1 MYKYS
6 PLPMDIVLGSQLIGE
21 SKDCSVKALAIALGT
36 SYRNAHR
43 HLEVKCG
50 RARGRGIMSSQVLPR
65 SLKNTPYREGP
76 YSRLNKVS
84 ISRFCREH
92 PKGRF
97 YIAVSGHAIAVVD
110 GVVFDTVDA
119 PRRMVKWAIRLYP
132 KGVD

>member
-21 SKDCSVKALAIALGT
+21 SKDCSVKALAIALDT

-43 HLEVKCG
+43 HLELRCG
-50 RARGRGIMSSQVLPR
+50 RVKGRGIMSSQVLPD
-65 SLKNTPYREGP
+65 SLRKTPYKIGP
-76 YSRLNKVS
+76 YSRTKKVS
-84 ISRFCREH
+84 ISRFCKDH

-97 YIAVSGHAIAVVD
+97 YIAVSGHAIAIVD

-119 PRRMVKWAIRLYP
+119 PRRMVKWAIRVYP